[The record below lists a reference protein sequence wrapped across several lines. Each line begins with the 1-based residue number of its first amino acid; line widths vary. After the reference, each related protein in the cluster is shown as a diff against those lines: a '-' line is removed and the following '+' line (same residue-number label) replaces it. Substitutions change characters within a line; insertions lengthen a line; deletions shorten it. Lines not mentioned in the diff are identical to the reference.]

1 MCVGEGGEGHLKIN
15 SYFLRGYFF
24 NMTVQTQ
31 TTTAVQGAPQAKER
45 RRFDFFVLRFVIV
58 IAAMLII
65 MSVSNVNIGSIGQGL
80 AYALAGVSVYLTFRV
95 LNFPDLTVDGAFPVG
110 GAVCAA
116 IIVAGGSAEVS
127 LAAAFMAGALT
138 GLATALITILLKIE
152 GLLSSII
159 VITGTYTVTLRVLS
173 ARSNVPL
180 LGEDTILSPF
190 VQPVRT
196 WMVATFGDE
205 ARRQANNLVE
215 LVVFGVIVAL
225 VLLILNWFMHTE
237 LGLTIRAT
245 GKNSQ
250 MVRALGINHNILLVL
265 ALMIANGLAG
275 LAGSL
280 VVQQLGFADVAL
292 GFGVIIRGLAAV
304 MIGEVL
310 LAPRSVGQNIVAAAV
325 GMVIFE
331 VSRAWVF
338 AALELPT
345 SDIRMVSA
353 LVVLAALA
361 APNIAKRWR
370 TWQQKRGSK

>member
-1 MCVGEGGEGHLKIN
+1 
-15 SYFLRGYFF
+15 
-24 NMTVQTQ
+24 MTVQTQ
-31 TTTAVQGAPQAKER
+31 TSTSVQDPPESKSR
-45 RRFDFFVLRFVIV
+45 IRPDFFVVRFLVV
-58 IAAMLII
+58 TVVMLLI
-65 MSVSNVNIGSIGQGL
+65 MSASNVNIGSIGQGL
-80 AYALAGVSVYLTFRV
+80 AYALVGVSVYITFRI
-95 LNFPDLTVDGAFPVG
+95 LSFPDLTVDGAFPVG

-127 LAAAFMAGALT
+127 LLAAFLAGAIA

-180 LGEDTILSPF
+180 IGEDTILSPF
-190 VQPVRT
+190 VQPMRT
-196 WMVATFGDE
+196 WLVGILGDE

-215 LVVFGVIVAL
+215 IAVFGIIVVAGL
-225 VLLILNWFMHTE
+225 FILNWFMHTE

-250 MVRALGINHNILLVL
+250 MVRALGINHHIMLIL
-265 ALMIANGLAG
+265 ALMLANGLAG
-275 LAGSL
+275 LAGAL

-310 LAPRSVGQNIVAAAV
+310 LRPRSVGQHFIAAAL

-331 VSRAWVF
+331 ISRAWVF
-338 AALELPT
+338 SALELPT

-353 LVVLAALA
+353 LVVLSTLA
-361 APNIAKRWR
+361 APNIDKRWR
-370 TWQQKRGSK
+370 EWRTKRSRRQEAN

>member
-1 MCVGEGGEGHLKIN
+1 
-15 SYFLRGYFF
+15 
-24 NMTVQTQ
+24 MTVQSQ
-31 TTTAVQGAPQAKER
+31 TTSVQDPPNSKSR
-45 RRFDFFVLRFVIV
+45 NRPDFFVIRFLIV
-58 IAAMLII
+58 TVALLLI

-80 AYALAGVSVYLTFRV
+80 AYALVGVSVYITFRI

-127 LAAAFMAGALT
+127 LLAAFLVGALA
-138 GLATALITILLKIE
+138 GLATAVITIFLKID

-159 VITGTYTVTLRVLS
+159 VITGTYTVTLRILS

-180 LGEDTILSPF
+180 IGEDTILSPL
-190 VQPVRT
+190 VQPMRRWLT
-196 WMVATFGDE
+196 DLLGDE

-215 LVVFGVIVAL
+215 IAIFGIIVTLALVV
-225 VLLILNWFMHTE
+225 LNWFMHTE

-250 MVRALGINHNILLVL
+250 MVRALGINHHIMLLL
-265 ALMIANGLAG
+265 ALMVANGLAG
-275 LAGSL
+275 LAGAL

-310 LAPRSVGQNIVAAAV
+310 LMPRSVGQHFLAAV
-325 GMVIFE
+325 LGMVIFE

-338 AALELPT
+338 AVLDLPT

-361 APNIAKRWR
+361 APRIAKRWR
-370 TWQQKRGSK
+370 EARQGRIRKQESA

>member
-1 MCVGEGGEGHLKIN
+1 
-15 SYFLRGYFF
+15 
-24 NMTVQTQ
+24 MTVQTQ
-31 TTTAVQGAPQAKER
+31 TTTSAQDPPTSKSR
-45 RRFDFFVLRFVIV
+45 NRPDFFVIRFLIV
-58 IAAMLII
+58 TVAMLLI
-65 MSVSNVNIGSIGQGL
+65 MSASNVNIGSIGQGL
-80 AYALAGVSVYLTFRV
+80 AYALVGVSVYITFRI

-127 LAAAFMAGALT
+127 MLAAFLVGALA
-138 GLATALITILLKIE
+138 GLATALITIFLKIE

-180 LGEDTILSPF
+180 IGEDTILSPF
-190 VQPVRT
+190 VQPMRT
-196 WMVATFGDE
+196 WLTDTLGEE

-215 LVVFGVIVAL
+215 IAVFGIIVILAL
-225 VLLILNWFMHTE
+225 LVLNWFLHTE

-250 MVRALGINHNILLVL
+250 MVRALGINHHIMLLL
-265 ALMIANGLAG
+265 ALMVANGLAG
-275 LAGSL
+275 LAGAS

-310 LAPRSVGQNIVAAAV
+310 LMPRSVGQHIVAAV
-325 GMVIFE
+325 LGMVIFE

-338 AALELPT
+338 AVLDLPT

-353 LVVLAALA
+353 LVVLGALA
-361 APNIAKRWR
+361 APTIAKRWR
-370 TWQQKRGSK
+370 EAQQKRSRRSA